1 MIACSLRSQGL
12 ALAIFVGYTFAFLLR
27 NNPVRAFGAGIKVS
41 PHSPRPPVNL
51 KANLLSH
58 FRSGLMGGTLAVLLG
73 LCFWLFPFGQGLD
86 YLSYDLP
93 SVFNTRFVSDEVL
106 LLQMDDASSTQ
117 LKLSPG
123 AISFRPLHARLLDR
137 LKADG
142 CKMVVF
148 DVFMKGP
155 GAEEGDKELVRAFQ
169 NHDRVVL
176 AADRTPVEHPQIRS
190 YAIVPP
196 WSNFVAVATNWGVA
210 AVEPDTDGVIRRH
223 YPGTDQ
229 DPSLPWAAAALA
241 GAPIAKNAAVRLE
254 ERWLRY
260 YGQKGTIR
268 SLSYHMAFDQAP
280 GYFRGKVVFIGAL
293 DKVDEFPTPYTRWD
307 GQSTPGVEIL
317 ATMFLNLIHE
327 DWLMRLSAGRELL
340 LVVMAGLVFGFGL
353 NLVRPLVG
361 AAWALLGMFVVTAV
375 AFWLFWYWKIW
386 FSWMVIA
393 GLQIPGAWLCAVVAY
408 TMRTDREKEEL
419 EVKLSTRAG
428 AVRPVVAEP
437 LAQRPQT
444 SAVIPDHELL
454 RCVGRGAYGEV
465 WLARSIIGNYHIV
478 KIMYQAD
485 FSTADSYAREFKGI
499 QKYMPISLKHPGLVH
514 ILHIGRNDEGGY
526 YYCIME
532 AGDDEDAGP
541 GIDPETYSPRTLA
554 KDLRK
559 RRKIPVD
566 ECVSLTLVLTEAL
579 QFLHE
584 QKLIHRDIKPSN
596 IIFVNGIPKL
606 ADIGLVTDIL
616 GPGKEM
622 SRVGTDGYI
631 APEGPGTAASDI
643 YSLGKVM
650 YEASMGRDRLQFP
663 ELPTSLAD
671 RTNSTALLRLNAIIL
686 KACEEDV
693 RQRYQSAAELQGD
706 LLEMQRR
713 FFSPRKM

>member
-1 MIACSLRSQGL
+1 M
-12 ALAIFVGYTFAFLLR
+12 
-27 NNPVRAFGAGIKVS
+27 
-41 PHSPRPPVNL
+41 L
-51 KANLLSH
+51 KAKLAARG
-58 FRSGLMGGTLAVLLG
+58 RSGLIGAVLMLLIG
-73 LCFWLFPFGQGLD
+73 LCLWLFPFGQGLE

-93 SVFNTRFVSDEVL
+93 SVFSTHFVSDEVVL
-106 LLQMDDASSTQ
+106 VQMDEVSSTQ
-117 LKLSPG
+117 LKLHLG
-123 AISFRPLHARLLDR
+123 AISFRPWHARLLDH

-148 DVFMKGP
+148 DVFMKGS
-155 GAEEGDKELVRAFQ
+155 GAEDGDKELVRAFQ

-176 AADRTPVEHPQIRS
+176 AADRIPVAHPQMRS
-190 YAIVPP
+190 YTIVPP

-210 AVEPDTDGVIRRH
+210 AVDPDTDGVIRRH
-223 YPGTDQ
+223 YPGTDL
-229 DPSLPWAAAALA
+229 DPSLPWAAAKLA
-241 GAPIAKNAAVRLE
+241 QAPITEDEDPKVRLQ

-260 YGQKGTIR
+260 YGRKGTIP

-280 GYFRGKVVFIGAL
+280 GYFRGKVVFIGGKPITPHGQ
-293 DKVDEFPTPYTRWD
+293 DEPDEFQTPYTRWD
-307 GQSTPGVEIL
+307 GQYTPGVEIL
-317 ATMFLNLIHE
+317 ATMFLNLLHG
-327 DWLMRLSAGRELL
+327 DWLLRLSEGKELL

-375 AFWLFWYWKIW
+375 AFWLFWYWRIW
-386 FSWMVIA
+386 FSWVVIA
-393 GLQIPGAWLCAVVAY
+393 GLQIPAAWLCAVVAH
-408 TMRTDREKEEL
+408 TIRTDREKKEL
-419 EVKLSTRAG
+419 EVKLSTRSSPAPRS
-428 AVRPVVAEP
+428 VIVEP

-465 WLARSIIGNYHIV
+465 WLARSIIGSYHVV

-485 FSTADSYAREFKGI
+485 FSTPDSYAREFTGI
-499 QKYMPISLKHPGLVH
+499 QKYMPISLKHSGLVH
-514 ILHIGRNDEGGY
+514 ILHIGRNDESGY

-541 GIDPETYSPRTLA
+541 NIKPESYSPKTLA

-579 QFLHE
+579 QFLH
-584 QKLIHRDIKPSN
+584 QQNLIHRDIKPSN
-596 IIFVNGIPKL
+596 IIFVNGVPKL

-686 KACEEDV
+686 KACDEDV
-693 RQRYQSAAELQGD
+693 RQRYQSAAELHGD

-713 FFSPRKM
+713 FFSPRKT